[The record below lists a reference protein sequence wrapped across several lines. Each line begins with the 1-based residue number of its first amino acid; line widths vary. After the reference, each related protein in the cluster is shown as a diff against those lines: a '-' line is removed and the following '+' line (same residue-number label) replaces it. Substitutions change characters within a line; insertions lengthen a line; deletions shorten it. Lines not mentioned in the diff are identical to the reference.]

1 MAEELEQSLINQLVE
16 IALDARKNS
25 YAPYSN
31 YRVGSALLCDDGINI
46 YPGCNIEN
54 DGIQSICAER
64 VAFTKAI
71 SEGERDFEYIV
82 VCGGNTLDSLDNCL
96 PCGYCR
102 QFMCEF
108 VNKDFK
114 IYALS
119 EGDKITE
126 YSISDLLPN
135 NFRLTTTS

>member
-1 MAEELEQSLINQLVE
+1 MDLTNAIQ
-16 IALDARKNS
+16 IAKAVRKNS
-25 YAPYSN
+25 YSPYGK
-31 YRVGSALLCDDGINI
+31 YYVGCALMCKSGKI
-46 YPGCNIEN
+46 YSGCNIEN

-82 VCGGNTLDSLDNCL
+82 VFGGNTLDSLDNCL

>member
-1 MAEELEQSLINQLVE
+1 MDLTNSIQ
-16 IALDARKNS
+16 IAKAVRKNS
-25 YAPYSN
+25 YSPYCK
-31 YRVGSALLCDDGINI
+31 YYVGCALMCKSGKI
-46 YPGCNIEN
+46 YSGCNIEN
-54 DGIQSICAER
+54 YGIQSICAER

-82 VCGGNTLDSLDNCL
+82 VCGGNNLDSLDNCL